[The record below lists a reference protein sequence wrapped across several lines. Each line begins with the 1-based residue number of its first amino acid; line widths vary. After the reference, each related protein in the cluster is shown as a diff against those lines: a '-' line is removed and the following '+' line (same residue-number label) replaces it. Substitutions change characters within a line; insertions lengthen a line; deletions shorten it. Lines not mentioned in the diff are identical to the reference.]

1 MRRRGRV
8 CALQILYQMDLN
20 RLFERDGRPL
30 PPPSAAVVHEA
41 LQLYWENFDPV
52 DPADQLF
59 AERLVHGA
67 AREIAELDAAL
78 ATASHHWKVT
88 RMDKVD
94 RNLLRLGAYEIL
106 RCADIPRSASINEAI
121 EIAKRFSGNDS
132 AKFINGVLD
141 QLHKEPGDAEADA
154 EASARPAPSAA
165 DADAL
170 AEATLDQ
177 ADSLADVLPLALH
190 AARRKPT

>member
-20 RLFERDGRPL
+20 RLFERNGRPL
-30 PPPSAAVVHEA
+30 PPPSVAAVDQA

-52 DPADQLF
+52 DPADQAF

-78 ATASHHWKVT
+78 AGASHHWKVT

-141 QLHKEPGDAEADA
+141 QLHREPGTADTGG
-154 EASARPAPSAA
+154 SARAGSDA

-170 AEATLDQ
+170 AEAELDR
-177 ADSLADVLPLALH
+177 ADSMADVLPLALH

>member
-1 MRRRGRV
+1 MARLPLTRNMTIPELGRTEKTEYLRHNHVTRDIKERGK
-8 CALQILYQMDLN
+8 C
-20 RLFERDGRPL
+20 
-30 PPPSAAVVHEA
+30 PSCDT
-41 LQLYWENFDPV
+41 YWENFDPV
-52 DPADQLF
+52 DPADQQF

-67 AREIAELDAAL
+67 AGQIAELDAAL

-121 EIAKRFSGNDS
+121 EIAKRFCGNDS

-141 QLHKEPGDAEADA
+141 QLHKEAGDPEAEGQPD
-154 EASARPAPSAA
+154 PSAA

-170 AEATLDQ
+170 AEAELDQ

>member
-121 EIAKRFSGNDS
+121 EIAKRFCGNDS

-141 QLHKEPGDAEADA
+141 QLHKEAGDPEAEGQPD
-154 EASARPAPSAA
+154 PSAA

-170 AEATLDQ
+170 AEAELDQ